1 MPASQL
7 PHQLDRLFLTDGG
20 LETSLIYNDGLELP
34 AFASFPL
41 LESEA
46 GRDAVTRYYR
56 PYVEAAR
63 RGGYGFVFETITWRA
78 NPDWGGELGYD
89 RAALDRVNR
98 DAVAY
103 ARELEASAA
112 LEGPTVISGNIGP
125 RGDGYVIGSAMT
137 ADEAAAYHAEQI
149 GSFATAEVDVVSVF
163 TMNYSDEAIGVA
175 RAAQAA
181 GLPAIV
187 SFTLE
192 TDGRLPSGESI
203 GEAIEK
209 VDAAA
214 PGAVA
219 YFMIN
224 CAHPTHFA
232 ETIPAD
238 APWLNRIAGLR
249 ANASTKSHAELDA
262 STELDA
268 GDPADLAVRYIDLR
282 RRLPALAV
290 FGGCCGTDD
299 RHVAAIGA
307 AILGVETSA

>member
-1 MPASQL
+1 MSASPL
-7 PHQLDRLFLTDGG
+7 PHQLDRPFLTDGG
-20 LETSLIYNDGLELP
+20 METSLIYQHGLDLP
-34 AFASFPL
+34 AFAAFPL
-41 LESEA
+41 LETATGREA
-46 GRDAVTRYYR
+46 LARYFA

-63 RGGYGFVFETITWRA
+63 RSGTGFVFETVTWRA
-78 NPDWGGELGYD
+78 NPDWARELGYSTE
-89 RAALDRVNR
+89 ALDRMNR
-98 DAVAY
+98 DSVTF
-103 ARELEASAA
+103 ARELEAQAA
-112 LEGPTVISGNIGP
+112 LDGPTFVSGNIGP
-125 RGDGYVIGSAMT
+125 RGDGYVVGSAMT

-149 GSFATAEVDVVSVF
+149 GSFAAAGVDFVSVL
-163 TMNYSDEAIGVA
+163 TMNYADEAIGVA

-181 GLPAIV
+181 GLSAVV

-192 TDGRLPSGESI
+192 TNGLLPSGESL
-203 GEAIEK
+203 GDAINQ
-209 VDAAA
+209 VDAAV

-232 ETIPAD
+232 ETLPDD
-238 APWLNRIAGLR
+238 APWLGRVAGLR

-268 GDPADLAVRYIDLR
+268 GDPADLAERYIDLR

-290 FGGCCGTDD
+290 VGGCCGTDD

-307 AILGVETSA
+307 ALFGVAAPA